1 MKFTNNTRRPAFAKD
16 PAAVWFGGRYLLY
29 HTTVG
34 GVTGDPVET
43 GTGIGIAESAD
54 LEQWRVIGNVPPT
67 QPCERRGICAP
78 GAVVLEGNVHLFYQ
92 TYGNGARDAICHAV
106 SADGVHFTKDPT
118 NPVYAP
124 PATWCCGRAI
134 DADVCVFG
142 GRLLLYYA
150 TRDHEMR
157 VQMVGGAAAALSS
170 GFGRGSWQALSDGP
184 LLKPELDWEQT
195 CIEAPAAL
203 VEDGKV
209 YLFYGG
215 AYNCSPQQIGC
226 AVSEDG
232 VAFRRLGTR
241 PFLPCGAPGTWNSSE
256 SGHPFAFRD
265 RDGRCYLF
273 YQGSAD
279 GGRTWYLS
287 QKELV
292 FRGGMPQLTTKGGS
306 NDGSSADLA
315 QD

>member
-106 SADGVHFTKDPT
+106 SADGVHFTKDPP

-184 LLKPELDWEQT
+184 LLKPELDWEQA

-215 AYNCSPQQIGC
+215 A
-226 AVSEDG
+226 
-232 VAFRRLGTR
+232 
-241 PFLPCGAPGTWNSSE
+241 NSSE

-287 QKELV
+287 KKELV